1 MAQFASGTPA
11 TFTPTASTTTCNSWV
26 LATTTVGQVAAIKMF
41 NWGGNGTTS
50 TGYRT
55 RWARG
60 NNTPVTLSAYVI
72 ANTQNTPVTAQA
84 TIGTYTGTPATAAAD
99 TNLFSQSWNLLG
111 GGGAIVLP
119 IGGEWRCI
127 GGALGTAFDSICC
140 GNVTGADANLSNYGC
155 QWEE

>member
-1 MAQFASGTPA
+1 
-11 TFTPTASTTTCNSWV
+11 
-26 LATTTVGQVAAIKMF
+26 MF
-41 NWGGNGTTS
+41 NWGGSGTTS

-55 RWARG
+55 RWARV

-72 ANTQNTPVTAQA
+72 ANSQNTPVTPQA
-84 TIGTYTGTPATAAAD
+84 TIGNYTGTAATAAAD
-99 TNLFSQSWNLLG
+99 TNLYSQSWNLLG

-127 GGALGTAFDSICC
+127 GGALGTAFDAIAC
-140 GNVTGADANLSNYGC
+140 GNVTGADANLSNYGV